1 MATRLLSGRFF
12 ALFFV
17 VSLVS
22 ALDTVVDLDYAKYR
36 GQSPS
41 NGTVEWLGIQYA
53 APPVGN
59 LRFAAP
65 QDPEKKDGTQSAN
78 QVGFSFLIY
87 SCEHGADWLAAR
99 PCLHPD

>member
-1 MATRLLSGRFF
+1 MATMSFSGRFF
-12 ALFFV
+12 ALFCL

-22 ALDTVVDLDYAKYR
+22 ALDTVVDLGYAKYR

-41 NGTVEWLGIQYA
+41 NGTVEWLGIRYA

-65 QDPEKKDGTQSAN
+65 QDPEKKDGVQSAN
-78 QVGFSFLIY
+78 EVNTFPFYLF
-87 SCEHGADWLAAR
+87 A
-99 PCLHPD
+99 